1 MNELTFSLRDL
12 YPNIATTQEET
23 SHKANPDAED
33 QTVLNED
40 ANLSEKADN
49 NNASSK
55 TILIAIIIIV
65 ALVVLF
71 GTSKQGC
78 GKMGINE
85 INEIISTLGFPVAMV
100 LYFIWDKY
108 KVTSN
113 LVQAINNNNKILTML
128 LTKLALVEEGLE
140 NE

>member
-40 ANLSEKADN
+40 AKLSEKADN

-55 TILIAIIIIV
+55 TILLAIVIIV

-71 GTSKQGC
+71 GISK
-78 GKMGINE
+78 
-85 INEIISTLGFPVAMV
+85 
-100 LYFIWDKY
+100 
-108 KVTSN
+108 
-113 LVQAINNNNKILTML
+113 
-128 LTKLALVEEGLE
+128 
-140 NE
+140 

>member
-1 MNELTFSLRDL
+1 MD
-12 YPNIATTQEET
+12 
-23 SHKANPDAED
+23 
-33 QTVLNED
+33 
-40 ANLSEKADN
+40 
-49 NNASSK
+49 
-55 TILIAIIIIV
+55 
-65 ALVVLF
+65 
-71 GTSKQGC
+71 
-78 GKMGINE
+78 INE

-128 LTKLALVEEGLE
+128 LTKLDLVEEGLD

>member
-1 MNELTFSLRDL
+1 MS
-12 YPNIATTQEET
+12 
-23 SHKANPDAED
+23 
-33 QTVLNED
+33 
-40 ANLSEKADN
+40 
-49 NNASSK
+49 
-55 TILIAIIIIV
+55 
-65 ALVVLF
+65 
-71 GTSKQGC
+71 
-78 GKMGINE
+78 INE

-128 LTKLALVEEGLE
+128 LTKLDLVEEGLD

>member
-1 MNELTFSLRDL
+1 
-12 YPNIATTQEET
+12 
-23 SHKANPDAED
+23 
-33 QTVLNED
+33 
-40 ANLSEKADN
+40 
-49 NNASSK
+49 
-55 TILIAIIIIV
+55 
-65 ALVVLF
+65 
-71 GTSKQGC
+71 
-78 GKMGINE
+78 MGFNE

-128 LTKLALVEEGLE
+128 LTKLDLVEEGLE